1 MFLRKF
7 VFLVVFLV
15 TLLNAQS
22 LRVVSP
28 KVEHIDAKRL
38 QLADKLIENAIAD
51 SVIPGAVLLVAR
63 DNKIVYRKAYG
74 YRQLVPVKRKME
86 INTIFDLASVTKP
99 VATATSAM
107 ILLERGQLRL
117 KDRVSDFLPQFKREN
132 RFGKPIRIIHLL
144 THTSGLPPYAPVK
157 ELKEKYGSPNPD
169 SLIAYIA
176 RMPLEHEPGTYFKYS
191 CLNFITLQ
199 NIIQTITGQSLK
211 TFSEQN
217 IFKPLGMHDTFYLP
231 PKDKINRCAATE
243 IQPDGRVLL
252 GVVHDPLARVM
263 NGGIS
268 GNAGLFSTADD
279 LAVYAAMLL
288 NKGSWH
294 GKRILSKRTVEA
306 MIRIPKGFEQFG
318 RALGWDVS
326 SDYNSNI
333 GDLFGNRAFGHTG
346 YTGTSITIDPQSRT
360 VIILLTNRVH
370 PHDLHGGD
378 VVRLRGRIANIV
390 ASSILD

>member
-1 MFLRKF
+1 MFLRKS
-7 VFLVVFLV
+7 VIFLIL
-15 TLLNAQS
+15 LAAILNAQS
-22 LRVVSP
+22 LKVVSP
-28 KVEHIDAKRL
+28 GTENMDIHRL
-38 QLADKLIENAIAD
+38 QLADQIIEKAITD
-51 SVIPGAVLLVAR
+51 SIIPGAVLLVAR
-63 DNKIVYRKAYG
+63 NNKIVYRKAYG
-74 YRQLVPVKRKME
+74 YRELVPVKRKME
-86 INTIFDLASVTKP
+86 ITTIFDMASVTKP

-117 KDRVSDFLPQFKREN
+117 KDRVSDFLPQFKHKN

-169 SLIAYIA
+169 SLIAYIG

-199 NIIQTITGQSLK
+199 NIIQTISGQTLK
-211 TFSEQN
+211 AFSEQN
-217 IFKPLGMHDTFYLP
+217 IFKPLGMHDTFFLP
-231 PKDKINRCAATE
+231 PKNKIKRCAATE
-243 IQPDGRVLL
+243 MQPDGTVLL

-279 LAVYAAMLL
+279 LAIFSAMML
-288 NKGSWH
+288 NDGTWH
-294 GKRILSKRTVEA
+294 GKRIMSKRTVEK
-306 MIRIPKGFEQFG
+306 MISIPKGFEPFG

-333 GDLFGNRAFGHTG
+333 GDLFGNRAYGHTG
-346 YTGTSITIDPQSRT
+346 YTGTSITIDPQSKT

-370 PHDLHGGD
+370 PHDTGS
-378 VVRLRGRIANIV
+378 VVRLRGQIANIV

>member
-1 MFLRKF
+1 MFLRKS
-7 VFLVVFLV
+7 VIFLILLAAV
-15 TLLNAQS
+15 LNAQS
-22 LRVVSP
+22 LKVVSP
-28 KVEHIDAKRL
+28 GTENMDIHRL
-38 QLADKLIENAIAD
+38 QLADQIIEKAITD
-51 SVIPGAVLLVAR
+51 SIIPGAVLLVAR
-63 DNKIVYRKAYG
+63 NNKIVYRKAYG
-74 YRQLVPVKRKME
+74 YRELVPAKRKME
-86 INTIFDLASVTKP
+86 INTIFDMASVTKP

-117 KDRVSDFLPQFKREN
+117 KDRVSDFLPQFKHKN

-169 SLIAYIA
+169 SLIAYIG
-176 RMPLEHEPGTYFKYS
+176 RLPLEHEPGTYFKYS

-199 NIIQTITGQSLK
+199 NIIQTITGQTLK
-211 TFSEQN
+211 AFSEQN
-217 IFKPLGMHDTFYLP
+217 IFKPLGMHDTFFLP
-231 PKDKINRCAATE
+231 PKNKIKRCAATE
-243 IQPDGRVLL
+243 MQPDGTVLL

-279 LAVYAAMLL
+279 LAIFSAMML
-288 NKGSWH
+288 NDGTWH
-294 GKRILSKRTVEA
+294 GKRIMSKRTVEK
-306 MIRIPKGFEQFG
+306 MISIPKGFEPFG

-333 GDLFGNRAFGHTG
+333 GDLFGNRAYGHTG
-346 YTGTSITIDPQSRT
+346 YTGTSITIDPQSKT

-370 PHDLHGGD
+370 PHDTGS
-378 VVRLRGRIANIV
+378 VVRLRGQIANIV

>member
-1 MFLRKF
+1 MFLRKS
-7 VFLVVFLV
+7 VIFLILLAAV
-15 TLLNAQS
+15 LNAQS
-22 LRVVSP
+22 LKVVSP
-28 KVEHIDAKRL
+28 GTENMDIHRL
-38 QLADKLIENAIAD
+38 QLADQIIEKAITD
-51 SVIPGAVLLVAR
+51 SIIPGAVLLVAR
-63 DNKIVYRKAYG
+63 NNKIVYRKAYG
-74 YRQLVPVKRKME
+74 YRELVPVKRKME
-86 INTIFDLASVTKP
+86 INTIFDMASVTKP

-117 KDRVSDFLPQFKREN
+117 KDRVSDFLPQFKHKN

-169 SLIAYIA
+169 SLIAYIG
-176 RMPLEHEPGTYFKYS
+176 RLPLEHEPGTYFKYS

-199 NIIQTITGQSLK
+199 NIIQTITGQTLK
-211 TFSEQN
+211 AFSEQN
-217 IFKPLGMHDTFYLP
+217 IFKPLGMHDTFFLP
-231 PKDKINRCAATE
+231 PKNKIKRCAATE
-243 IQPDGRVLL
+243 MQPDGTVLL

-279 LAVYAAMLL
+279 LAIFSAMML
-288 NKGSWH
+288 NDGTWH
-294 GKRILSKRTVEA
+294 GKRIMSKRTVEK
-306 MIRIPKGFEQFG
+306 MISIPKGFEPFG

-333 GDLFGNRAFGHTG
+333 GDLFSNRAYGHTG
-346 YTGTSITIDPQSRT
+346 YTGTSITIDPQSKT

-370 PHDLHGGD
+370 PHDTGS
-378 VVRLRGRIANIV
+378 VVRLRGQIANIV

>member
-1 MFLRKF
+1 MFLRKS
-7 VFLVVFLV
+7 VILLI
-15 TLLNAQS
+15 LLAAILNAQS
-22 LRVVSP
+22 LKVVSP
-28 KVEHIDAKRL
+28 SAENMDIHRL
-38 QLADKLIENAIAD
+38 QLADQIIEKAIAD
-51 SVIPGAVLLVAR
+51 SIIPGAVLLVAR
-63 DNKIVYRKAYG
+63 NNKIVYRKAYG
-74 YRQLVPVKRKME
+74 YRELVPVKRKME
-86 INTIFDLASVTKP
+86 INTIFDMASVTKP

-117 KDRVSDFLPQFKREN
+117 KDRVSDFLPQFKHKN

-144 THTSGLPPYAPVK
+144 THTSGLPPYAPVS

-169 SLIAYIA
+169 SLIAYIG
-176 RMPLEHEPGTYFKYS
+176 RLPLEHEPGTYFKYS

-199 NIIQTITGQSLK
+199 NIIQTITGQTLK
-211 TFSEQN
+211 AFSEQN
-217 IFKPLGMHDTFYLP
+217 IFKPLGMHDTFFLP
-231 PKDKINRCAATE
+231 PKNKIKRCAATE
-243 IQPDGRVLL
+243 MQPDGTVLL

-279 LAVYAAMLL
+279 LAIFSAMML
-288 NKGSWH
+288 NDGTWH
-294 GKRILSKRTVEA
+294 GKRIMSKRTVEK
-306 MIRIPKGFEQFG
+306 MISIPKGFEPFG

-333 GDLFGNRAFGHTG
+333 GDLFSNRAYGHTG
-346 YTGTSITIDPQSRT
+346 YTGTSITIDPQSKT

-370 PHDLHGGD
+370 PHDTGS
-378 VVRLRGRIANIV
+378 VVRLRGQIANIV